1 MNLPFDVKNFLET
14 VSVDYGDMK
23 ILPKS
28 SSKLMKAIG
37 WLFGVTKISPEFMT
51 QYITIIGNTVYYPDQ
66 KLENPDSESMV
77 RVIAHETMHV
87 ADSKRFSKPL
97 FSFLYLFPQS
107 LAVLSLLSFLA
118 FWKLSFLWCLL
129 FLLCLAP
136 IPAPFRYL
144 FELRAYRVNLLF
156 ARKADNLTDEQMISY
171 YEWVEKQLCTSL
183 YYWTW
188 PFPSVVRKHLMD
200 QSTFEVEIYKKIS
213 NWIIIR
219 RATKKIMDIHSET
232 LKKLND

>member
-1 MNLPFDVKNFLET
+1 MNLPLDVESFLKE
-14 VSVDYGDMK
+14 VSSNYGDLK
-23 ILPKS
+23 IIPKS
-28 SSKLMKAIG
+28 SSNLMKAIG
-37 WLFGVTKISPEFMT
+37 WLFTITKISPEFMT
-51 QYITIIGNTVYYPDQ
+51 KYITIIGDTVYYPDDML
-66 KLENPDSESMV
+66 KNPDSESML
-77 RVIAHETMHV
+77 RVIAHETIHV
-87 ADSKRFSKPL
+87 ADSKRFSNAL

-107 LAVLSLLSFLA
+107 LALLSVLSLLA
-118 FWKLSFLWCLL
+118 FWKLSFIWCLL

-136 IPAPFRYL
+136 IPAPFRYW

-156 ARKADNLTDEQMISY
+156 ARKADNLTNEEIVSY
-171 YEWVEKQLCTSL
+171 YEWIEKQLCTSL

-188 PFPSVVRKHLMD
+188 PFQSMVRKHLMD
-200 QSTFEVEIYKKIS
+200 ERTFEVEIYKKIS